1 MMRQHVHR
9 SPIPAPVGVVGKGIS
24 AGYLP
29 EGQIF
34 YGRNRFPD
42 GTDLRLR
49 EGHKSPF
56 FLRSCAGQDQGADS
70 ESPRGCALEILLPT
84 VARRV
89 RYFPEGSTIKGG
101 MAKEYIEGRD
111 GNYYVTGTRISLDS
125 IVHAFRRGESPET
138 ICQNF
143 ELLRLEEVYGAIAYY
158 LANQADI
165 DAYLI
170 RQSEKWAE
178 GRRDADPLP
187 ANLRERLMR
196 ARDEL
201 HTTRPS

>member
-1 MMRQHVHR
+1 MKTAM
-9 SPIPAPVGVVGKGIS
+9 
-24 AGYLP
+24 
-29 EGQIF
+29 
-34 YGRNRFPD
+34 
-42 GTDLRLR
+42 
-49 EGHKSPF
+49 
-56 FLRSCAGQDQGADS
+56 
-70 ESPRGCALEILLPT
+70 
-84 VARRV
+84 AR
-89 RYFPEGSTIKGG
+89 
-101 MAKEYIEGRD
+101 EYIEDRD
-111 GNYYVTGTRISLDS
+111 GNYYVAGTRISLDS

-170 RQSEKWAE
+170 RQDEKWAV
-178 GRRDADPLP
+178 GRRKAEPLP
-187 ANLRERLMR
+187 TDLRERLMR